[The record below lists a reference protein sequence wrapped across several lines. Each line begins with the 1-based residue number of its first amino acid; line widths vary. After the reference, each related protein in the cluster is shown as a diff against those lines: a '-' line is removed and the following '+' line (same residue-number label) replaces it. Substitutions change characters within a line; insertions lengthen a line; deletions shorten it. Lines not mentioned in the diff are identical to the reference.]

1 MNDVQERE
9 PEGYLPRDDEETLIH
24 LFREHGRVLHNYAF
38 RMLRSADRA
47 ADAVEAVLLPVAR
60 DLSLRRPSAPPA
72 GPLLFS
78 RMRRLLLGRVGA
90 IDAGDEA
97 RDVDLW
103 SLVSAPRP
111 GEGTVEGCEPAN
123 STSIAVARGMVGRC
137 GVVSSAVLSMAYFGG
152 YRIAEIAERLSM
164 TPAECRSRLHGCLE
178 HLSGG
183 IQGRHRG
190 TAHEVRFS
198 VCASAEAL
206 GAIREE
212 DEPEYFRHRAE
223 GCAQCEEECS
233 TYEGAAHLLAGILP
247 DATPQPE
254 LLERLLFALRLS
266 AIADPVGVRA
276 AGVAGPAADLN
287 PGSGDPQP
295 GPEAAG
301 PKPGTNG
308 GRRGRERGSALPGT
322 GRGSVM
328 AVAVAFASILVIAT
342 IGWYANTLTGT
353 IDDQANLIDLL
364 HDRQTELVLR
374 NARLEGIARFFE
386 SKGLVTVLSG
396 SEDFPGLSGKLVFDT
411 TDGSAMLQIV
421 NLPAD
426 LGRSRLTVRAER
438 DDASVPLAEF
448 DGAAR
453 DTGAVLYRFFPVA
466 GAASLAAGVVTVE
479 ARGYGAAG
487 PGAYHRI
494 MEGNVPLRP

>member
-1 MNDVQERE
+1 MDDVQERE
-9 PEGYLPRDDEETLIH
+9 PEGYLPRNDEETLTH
-24 LFREHGRVLHNYAF
+24 LFREHGRVLYNYAF
-38 RMLRSADRA
+38 RMLGSADGA
-47 ADAVEAVLLPVAR
+47 ADAVETVLLPVAR
-60 DLSLRRPSAPPA
+60 DAGLRSPSAPAP

-78 RMRRLLLGRVGA
+78 RMRALLLARIGA
-90 IDAGDEA
+90 AGESGAA

-103 SLVSAPRP
+103 SLVSAPRA
-111 GEGTVEGCEPAN
+111 GEGTADGSGPAHPP
-123 STSIAVARGMVGRC
+123 SVAIARGMVGRC

-152 YRIAEIAERLSM
+152 YRIADIAERLSM

-183 IQGRHRG
+183 IQGRQRG
-190 TAHEVRFS
+190 AAHDVRYS

-212 DEPEYFRHRAE
+212 DEPEYFSHRAK
-223 GCAQCEEECS
+223 GCAQCEEERS

-247 DATPQPE
+247 DAAPHTE
-254 LLERLLFALRLS
+254 LLDRMLFAMRLT
-266 AIADPVGVRA
+266 AIADPAGARV
-276 AGVAGPAADLN
+276 AGVAADGH
-287 PGSGDPQP
+287 PGSSDLQPEQEDAGRSPRSIGD
-295 GPEAAG
+295 G
-301 PKPGTNG
+301 
-308 GRRGRERGSALPGT
+308 RGRGRGFAVFGT
-322 GRGSVM
+322 GRAGVM
-328 AVAVAFASILVIAT
+328 AGAVAFASILVLAT
-342 IGWYANTLTGT
+342 VGWYARTLTGR

-364 HDRQTELVLR
+364 HNRQTELVLR

-396 SEDFPGLSGKLVFDT
+396 SEEFPGLSGKLVFDT
-411 TDGSAMLQIV
+411 TGGSAMLQIV

-426 LGRSRLTVRAER
+426 LGRGRLTVRAQS

-466 GAASLAAGVVTVE
+466 QAASLAAGVVTVE
-479 ARGYGAAG
+479 ALGTGAGG
-487 PGAYHRI
+487 PAAYHRI
-494 MEGNVPLRP
+494 MEGNVPLKP